1 MPIWTIKCHYAYFWS
16 LELRLIGCVTR
27 PAIWRSRGGTG
38 VRLFNKL
45 ILGTTGTWSVAELLR
60 DLNTPTTPR
69 ENARMESTF
78 LQQVPNKLGNIRLRG
93 CLLWQWWAGGGGVE
107 EDMAGEE
114 VSFDYSYSCK
124 NNGWARERAGEM
136 FFIRDG
142 YVERKSKMSNELK
155 NFKSALLGALPF
167 PVGSGGC
174 SALVLLLLWCCALTP
189 SLSLFLSSSIL
200 SCVAKSLRGMC
211 QVNLDVSH
219 L

>member
-93 CLLWQWWAGGGGVE
+93 CLLWQWWAGGGGL
-107 EDMAGEE
+107 
-114 VSFDYSYSCK
+114 
-124 NNGWARERAGEM
+124 
-136 FFIRDG
+136 
-142 YVERKSKMSNELK
+142 RKIWRGRRL
-155 NFKSALLGALPF
+155 
-167 PVGSGGC
+167 
-174 SALVLLLLWCCALTP
+174 ALTTVTVVRTTGEREKELAKCF
-189 SLSLFLSSSIL
+189 SYAMATSSESRKCL
-200 SCVAKSLRGMC
+200 TNWKTLKAPC
-211 QVNLDVSH
+211 
-219 L
+219 